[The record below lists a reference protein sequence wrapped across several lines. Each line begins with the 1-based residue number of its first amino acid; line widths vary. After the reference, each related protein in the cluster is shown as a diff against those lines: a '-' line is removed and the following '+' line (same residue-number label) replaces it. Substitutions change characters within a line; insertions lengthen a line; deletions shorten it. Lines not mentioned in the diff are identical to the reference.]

1 MTITGTAFGTTEGSI
16 LICQKDCPII
26 SWSDTMIECTLPANS
41 DGQCIPKITIPGNG
55 YAELTSNNVSPIS
68 YKFRITSVSP
78 DVGSI
83 MGGTMV
89 SITGMISTFKVFF
102 LWKTIKKYNS
112 HQDCIFLNQFLFTGE
127 GFSNEYCNTNITINF
142 GSDYQCI
149 IETCTDTSID
159 CKTSRIAKTVMVK
172 NTGSHAIFGYG
183 FKWNPVQAQSFP
195 GDTIQWQWTLGSA
208 SLDSGINIFQTSSSG
223 SLAYDGSGKYQFDKK
238 IYHFKKN

>member
-1 MTITGTAFGTTEGSI
+1 MKNIK
-16 LICQKDCPII
+16 LI
-26 SWSDTMIECTLPANS
+26 
-41 DGQCIPKITIPGNG
+41 KI
-55 YAELTSNNVSPIS
+55 A
-68 YKFRITSVSP
+68 
-78 DVGSI
+78 
-83 MGGTMV
+83 
-89 SITGMISTFKVFF
+89 
-102 LWKTIKKYNS
+102 
-112 HQDCIFLNQFLFTGE
+112 CQFLFTGE
-127 GFSNEYCNTNITINF
+127 GFSNEYCNSNITINF

-238 IYHFKKN
+238 YDFFKKIT